1 MITICSLLSPLPT
14 SKVNGENWIHL
25 TTNMINLETVAKK
38 VIKIGH
44 ESLKGPGLATKIL
57 VPNVTVSRELPVLK
71 RKWLA

>member
-1 MITICSLLSPLPT
+1 
-14 SKVNGENWIHL
+14 
-25 TTNMINLETVAKK
+25 MINLETVAKK